1 MTDALWWI
9 EHYGRFLEALNS
21 GALVIDRQ
29 GIVTR
34 ANARF
39 CELMRR
45 ERTELL
51 GRSLA
56 DFYDDPATKAF
67 IAERRANFDEPWES
81 EFYLPLPDGSQLPVI
96 VSSRVLGDEPPLSDL
111 RLVTIT
117 DVSTQKEA
125 ESSLKEQYEI
135 IAKLSNTILEQA
147 VDLKHYS
154 QTLEQ
159 RVVERTAALHEANL
173 DAIYMLAVASEA
185 KDEDTG
191 RHVRRIR
198 ECARLLA
205 TELGFAEREADEIG
219 YSAVL
224 HDVGKMHVPDHILKK
239 PGPLTPDERKQIEQ
253 HTIIG
258 ERILSDAPFFARA
271 RAIARSHH
279 ENWDGSGYP
288 DSTVGTLIPIEARIV
303 HLADVFDALTSPRV
317 YKHAWS
323 PSDAA
328 GVIRES
334 RGRMFDPDVVAAF
347 DSLFARGAI
356 AVSDHGHR

>member
-1 MTDALWWI
+1 
-9 EHYGRFLEALNS
+9 
-21 GALVIDRQ
+21 
-29 GIVTR
+29 
-34 ANARF
+34 
-39 CELMRR
+39 
-45 ERTELL
+45 
-51 GRSLA
+51 
-56 DFYDDPATKAF
+56 
-67 IAERRANFDEPWES
+67 
-81 EFYLPLPDGSQLPVI
+81 
-96 VSSRVLGDEPPLSDL
+96 VLGDGPPLSDL
-111 RLVTIT
+111 RLVTVT
-117 DVSTQKEA
+117 DLSEQKKA
-125 ESSLKEQYEI
+125 EESLKEQYEI

-154 QTLEQ
+154 QSLEQ
-159 RVVERTAALHEANL
+159 RVAERTAALHEANL

-198 ECARLLA
+198 ECAAKLA
-205 TELGFAEREADEIG
+205 RELGFADREADEIG

-239 PGPLTPDERKQIEQ
+239 PGPLTPDERTLIEE

-258 ERILSDAPFFARA
+258 ERILSEAPFFNRA

-279 ENWDGSGYP
+279 ENWDASGYP
-288 DSTVGTLIPIEARIV
+288 DGTAGNAIPVEARIV

-323 PSDAA
+323 ADDAA

-334 RGRMFDPDVVAAF
+334 RGKMFDPDVVKAF
-347 DSLFARGAI
+347 ESLFARGAI
-356 AVSDHGHR
+356 TGGAGK